1 MYHKFEHISKHN
13 AKVKNAYKDA
23 LDLLHEAQKIIRDE
37 HDMTFA
43 YYVVG
48 SYKRNMLTHDPNT
61 NVGFDFDFN
70 IVFNNKYN
78 YSAGKLKNA
87 LREALNQIAKKY
99 QFDFP
104 EDSTRV
110 LTLKVKDREHSRIIY
125 SIDLAIV
132 NKDFTEYIYFNKTI
146 MMNEYAYSW
155 QKMPQGYEEFSDK
168 FHSLKEAGYF
178 EELRNEYLKRKNKN
192 NNNDLHSRDILIQ
205 TVNDL
210 YYQKSLP
217 ESITKI
223 FPRL

>member
-1 MYHKFEHISKHN
+1 MYHNFDFISKHDE
-13 AKVKNAYKDA
+13 KVQNAYENA
-23 LDLLHEAQKIIRDE
+23 CGLLHEAQKIIRKKY
-37 HDMTFA
+37 DMTFA

-48 SYKRNMLTHDPNT
+48 SYKRNMITCDSST

-70 IVFNNKYN
+70 IVFNNKHN
-78 YSAGKLKNA
+78 YSAGKLKNI
-87 LREALNQIAKKY
+87 LREALNQIAKKC

-168 FHSLKEAGYF
+168 FCSLKKAGYF
-178 EELRNEYLKRKNKN
+178 KELRAEYLKRKNNNSN
-192 NNNDLHSRDILIQ
+192 NNLHSRDILIQ

>member
-1 MYHKFEHISKHN
+1 MYHNFKHISNRN
-13 AKVKNAYKDA
+13 AKVKKAYKNA
-23 LDLLHEAQKIIRDE
+23 LKLLNEAQKIIKE
-37 HDMTFA
+37 EYDMTFA

-78 YSAGKLKNA
+78 YSAGKLKNI

-110 LTLKVKDREHSRIIY
+110 LTLKVKDRKHSRIIY

-132 NKDFTEYIYFNKTI
+132 KEGFNEYIHFNKMY

-168 FHSLKEAGYF
+168 FYSLKEAGYF